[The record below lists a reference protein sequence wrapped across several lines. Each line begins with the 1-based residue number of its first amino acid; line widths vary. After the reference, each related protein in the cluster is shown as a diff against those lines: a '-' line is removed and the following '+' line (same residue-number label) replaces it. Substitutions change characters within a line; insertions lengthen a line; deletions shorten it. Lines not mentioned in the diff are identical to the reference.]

1 MVILA
6 VLSDAQ
12 DSIEDGKERRVGQI
26 RMTPETK
33 ATKHIKKMV
42 TAVEKQTKTLLK
54 SRGFLSKWFKTISY
68 RSLRSNKGKI
78 HFMKV

>member
-33 ATKHIKKMV
+33 ATKHIKLTVFYEEIK
-42 TAVEKQTKTLLK
+42 ERYTL
-54 SRGFLSKWFKTISY
+54 
-68 RSLRSNKGKI
+68 
-78 HFMKV
+78 

>member
-1 MVILA
+1 MLKFICLTLVILA

-33 ATKHIKKMV
+33 ATKHIKLTVFYEEIK
-42 TAVEKQTKTLLK
+42 ERYTL
-54 SRGFLSKWFKTISY
+54 
-68 RSLRSNKGKI
+68 
-78 HFMKV
+78 